1 MAAAVLETAKMIK
14 VIPHKTRE
22 ADINLPSGRI
32 CTSRLAGNWA
42 TMRPA
47 QKVVV
52 FALSARARSADEE
65 GATNRQGIIL
75 PNHAG
80 VFLETHDTGC
90 TKDSLVQSL
99 SEVAQTHA
107 RQDSADMSIRERRSV
122 ERTLTAS

>member
-1 MAAAVLETAKMIK
+1 MTDMARRTGPQTASKTPSLCGQRPEWVRTTYKQRRARMAAAVLETAMMIK

-52 FALSARARSADEE
+52 FELSARARSAVEE
-65 GATNRQGIIL
+65 GG
-75 PNHAG
+75 
-80 VFLETHDTGC
+80 TH
-90 TKDSLVQSL
+90 S
-99 SEVAQTHA
+99 
-107 RQDSADMSIRERRSV
+107 
-122 ERTLTAS
+122 